1 MKKDF
6 KGVVDRIRKRILPEQ
21 RIFIKK
27 NLSIAHQVSS
37 ILQQRGWSQKVF
49 AERLGKEASEV
60 SKLLSGLHNL
70 TLQSIS
76 KMESVLGEDIIITPF
91 EAKEKYKQIQY
102 VTFTVYAKANEDAAA
117 TPEYDENFLI
127 NRNCGYSM
135 VS

>member
-21 RIFIKK
+21 RIYIKK
-27 NLSIAHQVSS
+27 NLSIAHQVST

-49 AERLGKEASEV
+49 AKHLGKEASEV

-76 KMESVLGEDIIITPF
+76 KMESVLGEDIIITPI
-91 EAKEKYKQIQY
+91 EAKEKYRQIQY
-102 VTFTVYAKANEDAAA
+102 ITFTVYAKTNDEAAV
-117 TPEYDENFLI
+117 TSDYDENLLI

>member
-21 RIFIKK
+21 RIFIRK
-27 NLSIAHQVSS
+27 NLSIAQQVST

-49 AERLGKEASEV
+49 AEHLGKEASEV

-76 KMESVLGEDIIITPF
+76 KMESVLGEDIIITPL

-117 TPEYDENFLI
+117 TPEYDENLLI
-127 NRNCGYSM
+127 NRNCVYSM